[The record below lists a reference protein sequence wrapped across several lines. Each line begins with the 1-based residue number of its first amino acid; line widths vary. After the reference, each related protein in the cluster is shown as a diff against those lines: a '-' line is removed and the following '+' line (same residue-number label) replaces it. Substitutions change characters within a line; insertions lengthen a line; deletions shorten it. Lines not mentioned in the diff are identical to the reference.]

1 MRWAFSHLLLN
12 VPVIT
17 KSRLELRMPHLAR
30 QIEGLGPERQR
41 EVAVAAAVFSLAL
54 NGLTAAAFDPQAT
67 GDDRRARRRA
77 LDAGATRLDAV
88 ASDYRHAR
96 PEDRA
101 GYLERLAK
109 ARAVRGAGLALDD
122 DPLTA
127 ALEACYE
134 VLAATKRGEFEGAS
148 ALRIAIG
155 GVAGPEMPSA
165 FPLP

>member
-1 MRWAFSHLLLN
+1 L
-12 VPVIT
+12 V
-17 KSRLELRMPHLAR
+17 R
-30 QIEGLGPERQR
+30 QIEGLRPERQR

-54 NGLTAAAFDPQAT
+54 NGLTVAVFDPQVA
-67 GDDRRARRRA
+67 GEERRARRRG
-77 LDAGATRLDAV
+77 LDAEALRRDAA
-88 ASDYRHAR
+88 ASDYRDAR

-109 ARAVRGAGLALDD
+109 VRAVRAAAFALDD

-134 VLAATKRGEFEGAS
+134 VLTATKRGEFEGAS